1 MSQQSN
7 NSPVFLDRPQIILYL
22 YERGNSVKWNCMWV
36 LDVEEN
42 GGVEVHIQTSINL
55 KLDISAASDAL
66 PGHLTPRERA
76 RKAHSIIG

>member
-1 MSQQSN
+1 
-7 NSPVFLDRPQIILYL
+7 
-22 YERGNSVKWNCMWV
+22 MWV